1 MVLMTQ
7 YPDDSAKEV
16 RGQKTEEEEKWE
28 ETNKMQCLILWPA
41 WSFGGQSQ
49 MLW

>member
-28 ETNKMQCLILWPA
+28 ETNKMQ
-41 WSFGGQSQ
+41 
-49 MLW
+49 